1 MDLMN
6 AMDVIRT
13 ELKCV
18 QSTDCN
24 HDCGYCG
31 LSMDQSRIVSALNFV
46 LDLLHH
52 EEHKMQHRQREL
64 GCSIAPNVS
73 GDSFASIEF
82 RPVCSHCHEVIYSEI
97 SCEGDHVYPNR
108 CPICGCPID
117 HIYIDYMYMHPIRG
131 SEVP

>member
-6 AMDVIRT
+6 AMDVVRT

-18 QSTDCN
+18 QSTECN
-24 HDCGYCG
+24 HDCRHCQ
-31 LSMDQSRIVSALNFV
+31 LSMDESRIVSALTFV

-52 EEHKMQHRQREL
+52 EEHKMQHRQIEL
-64 GCSIAPNVS
+64 GSTIGPKVRD
-73 GDSFASIEF
+73 DSVASIEF
-82 RPVCSHCHEVIYSEI
+82 RPVCSKCHEVIYSEI

-117 HIYIDYMYMHPIRG
+117 HIYMPLRLPVSVGTYCL
-131 SEVP
+131 